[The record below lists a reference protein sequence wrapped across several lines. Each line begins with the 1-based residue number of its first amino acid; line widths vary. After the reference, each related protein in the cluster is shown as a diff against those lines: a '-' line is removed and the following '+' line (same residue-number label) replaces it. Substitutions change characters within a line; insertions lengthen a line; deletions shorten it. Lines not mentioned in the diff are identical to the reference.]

1 MYKTYDELK
10 SDAKKILDSS
20 DLEYEFS
27 YSVKFSTY
35 RLCIRMK
42 EITEENMKIIVDI
55 CNLGYSI
62 YQTLD
67 NTVKETEGN
76 FQFNL
81 SATYF

>member
-1 MYKTYDELK
+1 MYKIYDELK
-10 SDAKKILDSS
+10 ADVKKILDSS
-20 DLEYEFS
+20 NLEYEFS
-27 YSVKFSTY
+27 YSVRFSTY

-42 EITEENMKIIVDI
+42 EITAENMQSIVDI
-55 CNLGYSI
+55 CNLGYDI

-81 SATYF
+81 SAKYF

>member
-10 SDAKKILDSS
+10 LDVKKILDSS
-20 DLEYEFS
+20 NLEYEFS
-27 YSVKFSTY
+27 YSVRFSTY

-42 EITEENMKIIVDI
+42 EITVENMKIVVDI
-55 CNLGYSI
+55 CNLGYDI

-67 NTVKETEGN
+67 NTVKETEGK

-81 SATYF
+81 SASHF